1 VSLKVGRE
9 VIAGRKGAASGLSS
23 EEAMFAVFDLCD
35 RVPVRDVRGLVL
47 QTKRK
52 GTKKLGQTVSDLF
65 TSWDP
70 VIFYQ

>member
-23 EEAMFAVFDLCD
+23 DEAMFVVFGLCD
-35 RVPVRDVRGLVL
+35 RVPVQVVRGLVL
-47 QTKRK
+47 HTKRK

-65 TSWDP
+65 TSWDL
-70 VIFYQ
+70 V